1 MRNHLIPICALLI
14 VCLSLLTIYSVLHA
28 KGALNGNS
36 IFFRQLLWIV
46 FGWLAFFIFS
56 NIHYRKLFNFIYPFH
71 IAVILLLMLVLIIGG
86 VRLGAQRW
94 IKIWWFNLQPSEFA
108 KLAIV
113 LVLSNYF
120 SHKGLADIKVNTA
133 NLSFFKGIIAPFSI
147 IAIPFLLILKQ
158 PDLGTALLLVLI
170 FLAIVYFSAV
180 KARYILLVAIIAI
193 ALSPVFWNFL
203 KDYQKDRLLVFLNP
217 NSDPLG
223 AGYTIIQ
230 SKIAIGSGRFFG
242 KGWLS
247 GTQGQLNFLPESH
260 TDFIFGVFSE
270 ETGFSGCI
278 FILALYYLLI
288 NQAFI
293 ICDKTD
299 DGFGKFFAFGVGIML
314 AFQVYINISMTLG
327 LSPVVGLPLPL
338 MSYGGSSMLVTFIS
352 LGILQ
357 NINRNG

>member
-1 MRNHLIPICALLI
+1 MRIRLIPVCALLI
-14 VCLSLLTIYSVLHA
+14 VCLSLLTLYSAVYT
-28 KGALNGNS
+28 KGPLNVNS
-36 IFFRQLLWIV
+36 IFSRQLLWIV
-46 FGWLAFFIFS
+46 FGWLAFFIFG
-56 NIHYRKLFNFIYPFH
+56 NIHYRKLFNFIYPFY
-71 IAVILLLMLVLIIGG
+71 IIVIFFLMLVLVIGG

-120 SHKGLADIKVNTA
+120 SHKGLTDIKLNA
-133 NLSFFKGIIAPFSI
+133 ASLSFFRGMVAPFLIIAV
-147 IAIPFLLILKQ
+147 PFLLILKQ

-170 FLAIVYFSAV
+170 FLFMVYFSAV
-180 KARYILLVAIIAI
+180 KARYIFLVLTVAV
-193 ALSPVFWNFL
+193 ALSPIFWNFL

-230 SKIAIGSGRFFG
+230 SKIAIGSGRLLG

-270 ETGFSGCI
+270 ETGFLGC
-278 FILALYYLLI
+278 FFMLALYYLLVI
-288 NQAFI
+288 QAFD
-293 ICDKTD
+293 ICNKTD
-299 DGFGKFFAFGVGIML
+299 DNFGKFFSFGVGIML
-314 AFQVYINISMTLG
+314 AVQIYINISMTLG

-357 NINRNG
+357 NINKNG